1 METGGIRTR
10 YEGWT
15 RGPALALIAALIAL
29 LALACWSPASAP
41 TPKLRT
47 SAAQHSDLQLYRDII
62 KGVAAG
68 GDYYEVAAKEQR
80 AAGYPLK
87 PFYTFRLPT
96 HATIYAAL
104 GERTMIGIVWLL
116 CAGLMVAWWI
126 KLRPL
131 LPLPMLGAAM
141 FLMAGGLGGLLQ
153 PMTGLFH
160 ESWAALLLA
169 LMIAIR
175 RPGRAWPAMIAGGA
189 ALMVREL
196 ALPMILAMGGLA
208 LLEKRWR
215 EAAGWIAIVAIF
227 AVYIAFHAHWVSQV
241 ILPADP
247 TSQGWSRHLGA
258 QFALKSIAKVTM
270 GIRLPA
276 ALAAGLLVL
285 SLFGWASVKT
295 GWALRAF
302 LLLLGYG
309 AMLALFARA
318 DTFYWALIA
327 APLSLVG
334 LAFLP
339 KVAGDLAEAL
349 RRAPYPKT

>member
-1 METGGIRTR
+1 MGGIRTR

-29 LALACWSPASAP
+29 LSVACWSPASAP
-41 TPKLRT
+41 APKLRT

-141 FLMAGGLGGLLQ
+141 EGFCS
-153 PMTGLFH
+153 P
-160 ESWAALLLA
+160 
-169 LMIAIR
+169 
-175 RPGRAWPAMIAGGA
+175 
-189 ALMVREL
+189 
-196 ALPMILAMGGLA
+196 
-208 LLEKRWR
+208 
-215 EAAGWIAIVAIF
+215 
-227 AVYIAFHAHWVSQV
+227 
-241 ILPADP
+241 
-247 TSQGWSRHLGA
+247 
-258 QFALKSIAKVTM
+258 
-270 GIRLPA
+270 
-276 ALAAGLLVL
+276 
-285 SLFGWASVKT
+285 
-295 GWALRAF
+295 
-302 LLLLGYG
+302 
-309 AMLALFARA
+309 
-318 DTFYWALIA
+318 
-327 APLSLVG
+327 
-334 LAFLP
+334 
-339 KVAGDLAEAL
+339 
-349 RRAPYPKT
+349 